1 MTKLIAFSISKS
13 SIILEYSKDGKELIA
28 IIEPYLFATYLVD
41 LGIISRP
48 GNKFRQDTLM
58 VAYLGGWITFRMFVF
73 DSQMDGIYTPLL
85 LDGILERHDDSEFL
99 KTVFHTNGNTN
110 FSFN

>member
-13 SIILEYSKDGKELIA
+13 SVILEYSKDGKELIA

-41 LGIISRP
+41 LGVISDRVINS
-48 GNKFRQDTLM
+48 GGTLM

-73 DSQMDGIYTPLL
+73 DSQIDGIYTPLL
-85 LDGILERHDDSEFL
+85 LDGILERHEDSEFL
-99 KTVFHTNGNTN
+99 KTVFHTNGNDN

>member
-13 SIILEYSKDGKELIA
+13 SIVLEYTKDGKELIA

-41 LGIISRP
+41 LGVISDRIIDSR
-48 GNKFRQDTLM
+48 GILL
-58 VAYLGGWITFRMFVF
+58 VGYLGGWITFRMFVF
-73 DSQMDGIYTPLL
+73 DSQMDAIYTPLL
-85 LDGILERHDDSEFL
+85 LDGILERHEDSEFL
-99 KTVFHTNGNTN
+99 KTVFHTNGNDN

>member
-41 LGIISRP
+41 LGVISDRVIDSDGNIASWIP
-48 GNKFRQDTLM
+48 GRMDHIQNVCFRFSNGW
-58 VAYLGGWITFRMFVF
+58 YLYSCTIGWYFR
-73 DSQMDGIYTPLL
+73 
-85 LDGILERHDDSEFL
+85 
-99 KTVFHTNGNTN
+99 KT
-110 FSFN
+110 

>member
-41 LGIISRP
+41 LGIISDRVINS
-48 GNKFRQDTLM
+48 GGTLM

-73 DSQMDGIYTPLL
+73 DSQMDGIYTPVL
-85 LDGILERHDDSEFL
+85 LDGILERHEDSEFL
-99 KTVFHTNGNTN
+99 KTVFHSNGNTN